1 MFSYYIIVSNYIPK
15 KRQWPGIKMDTVIG
29 CHHMDVHQW
38 DAPAGA
44 SESGETLLCRL
55 LEDRG
60 LVDTEQGFLSEG

>member
-1 MFSYYIIVSNYIPK
+1 
-15 KRQWPGIKMDTVIG
+15 MDTVIG
-29 CHHMDVHQW
+29 CHHMDVHQR

-60 LVDTEQGFLSEG
+60 LVETEQGFLSEG